1 MRTRKLGWTDLD
13 LTTVG
18 LGTWAIGGTW
28 AYGWG
33 PQDDKQS
40 IGTIVSAVKSGI
52 NWIDTAPVY
61 GLGHSEEIAGE
72 AIRQCSTKPFVATK
86 CGTFA
91 DESGK
96 GLHPMHAHE
105 IKRDCELSLTRLR
118 VETIDLYQIHWPN
131 PDELVEEAWGAIAE
145 LVGQGKVRYGGVSN
159 FSVQQ
164 LERIRPIHP
173 VASLQPPYS
182 MLRRDA
188 EGELLGYCAEHEIG
202 VICYSPMQKGILTDK
217 FTRSWVESLAEDDHR
232 RAHDKNFR
240 DPQLARNLKVVEGLK
255 EVARAQGIS
264 VAQLAVAW
272 VLRRPEVT
280 AAIAGA
286 RKPEQIRETV
296 AAGDVDLPQEALET
310 VERLLSA

>member
-1 MRTRKLGWTDLD
+1 

-28 AYGWG
+28 AWGWG
-33 PQDDKQS
+33 PQDDEKS
-40 IGTIVSAVKSGI
+40 IGTIVSAVESGI

-61 GLGHSEEIAGE
+61 GLGHSEEVVGE
-72 AIRQCSTKPFVATK
+72 AIKQCSARPVVATK
-86 CGTFA
+86 CGTYA
-91 DESGK
+91 DENGK
-96 GLHPMHAHE
+96 GLHPMRAHE
-105 IKRDCELSLTRLR
+105 IKRDCELSLTRLQ
-118 VETIDLYQIHWPN
+118 VEAIDLYQIHWPN
-131 PDELVEEAWGAIAE
+131 PDELVEEAWGAISD

-164 LERIRPIHP
+164 LERIQPIHR

-182 MLRRDA
+182 MLRRDI
-188 EGELLGYCAEHEIG
+188 EEELLGYCAEHQIG

-217 FTRSWVESLAEDDHR
+217 FTRSWAEGLAEEDHR
-232 RAHDKNFR
+232 VRDRNFC
-240 DPQLARNLKVVEGLK
+240 DPKLAQNLKLVEGLK
-255 EVARAQGIS
+255 EVARAQGIT

-286 RKPEQIRETV
+286 RKPEQIKETV
-296 AAGDVDLPQEALET
+296 AAGDVDLPGEALQA
-310 VERLLSA
+310 VEQLLRG